1 MTLPIEDQQL
11 LMCAHEHC
19 ELWQVVSAVASVIT
33 MRQNELEPARTLLL
47 KYVDK
52 GWVSLARGARAKDG
66 EWIPKPMPID
76 EARRIILT
84 DENWE
89 LPSDLAPDD
98 VDVVVAVLTQA
109 GQDALAA
116 GAAADAFNR
125 IPKGPDC

>member
-1 MTLPIEDQQL
+1 
-11 LMCAHEHC
+11 
-19 ELWQVVSAVASVIT
+19 
-33 MRQNELEPARTLLL
+33 
-47 KYVDK
+47 
-52 GWVSLARGARAKDG
+52 
-66 EWIPKPMPID
+66 MPID

-116 GAAADAFNR
+116 GAAADAFSR